1 MSVILFAGA
10 RPARGARLA
19 LAAWVGFGLWA
30 GMAAPPAGAYVDP
43 ITERDRLPE
52 GEPVRLGGFTVIGSA
67 PRSVRSGR
75 VSSWG
80 LGGLGYFEPNGG
92 DLHPE
97 VEAQDSARPS
107 EDCQAPGGGDQ
118 VSGRPVVI
126 TTGNKI
132 LEQVDFAA
140 DTFSL
145 TRTYARTGVSSG
157 FGEGW
162 TWTFGYRMTGIPNPS
177 YNPNCIPDG
186 DGFCVRQ
193 RGEYLELTV
202 HRPDG
207 VAYRYT
213 YNPATLR
220 YEDSR
225 PESTSVITESV
236 HPGPA
241 QGWFQLTRAD
251 GVVENYDAGLR
262 IAHVRQPNGR
272 GWTFAY
278 TQGTLSSV
286 THSSGR
292 SIGVQWASGR
302 ISRIVAPNG
311 KAFDYT
317 YSAGRLTGVTYPDG
331 LGNRTYHYEDAAHP
345 GALTGYSINAER
357 RTRYA
362 YYPDGRV
369 HWSGLEGGDER
380 DTFVYGANYTD
391 LTNAKGLTTRY
402 HHVQVAGT
410 RRVTQISRPAS
421 TACPSGSQH
430 KTYDA
435 RGYLQAAVDFAGNRT
450 EYLYNDR
457 GQLQRRLAGIAPGG
471 ATSAA
476 LRTEYVWDAQRNL
489 VQRERFF
496 GSQVGG
502 LPLNEIE
509 YTYHADSDPLR
520 RRLPSQVA
528 VCVPHCA
535 AAGAQKRITGY
546 TYTFHPNLELATL
559 VVDGPLPG
567 TADRTTYT
575 YDTQGRLTRVT
586 NPLGHAVQYL
596 AYNALGQPGRS
607 IDANGLNTYLSYD
620 AKGRTTQVRVA
631 GPGGDR
637 IWATTYRPDDQVA
650 TLTDPTGLTRTY
662 LYDGIG
668 RLTEVREP
676 SPQPYGANSLDRLL
690 ISYDSLGNVTQTQLG
705 YSATGVPFT
714 LVRRQRQEYD
724 QAGFL
729 KRSFG
734 SNGQET
740 LYDYDPNG
748 QLAGTVDALGRTT
761 LRTYDTHGRIKT
773 HHDAMGQSTQFG
785 YSVMGQLASVTDPRN
800 VTTTYTY
807 NGFGERVGEAS
818 PDSGTT
824 TYTYDVAGR
833 PATMTRAGGLVT
845 TFAHDALGRMT
856 TVSAQRPAGGTDS
869 RSFIYDSCSNGVGR
883 LCRIN
888 EAWGYQAFEYTAT
901 GRLASR
907 TDSVHGSV
915 ATQGFTYDTADRL
928 TRIGHPGNVLV
939 DYHYDASSA
948 VSQVRLSQSGT
959 WHTLATQL
967 RREPLRGALRQLDHG
982 NGRIRHEYRDL
993 DGRLSRIHTPDIQQ
1007 NWLDFNPANEII
1019 GLEIESSAVRYQNYG
1034 YDALG
1039 RLTGV
1044 SGSQSQSF
1052 GYDAN
1057 GNRTSHGWGGATDG
1071 YSVAGASNRLTA
1083 VTGPRARSFGHDVRG
1098 NRSSETVGGV
1108 TATYSYDGF
1117 NRLSRVSRPG
1127 SPSVCKST
1135 GECVSLWA
1143 GLSEY
1148 AYNAQGQR
1156 VSKRQENPSGTQ
1168 TALVRYHYGADGRL
1182 AFETQ
1187 PTSAGVAR
1195 HYVWLEGRLIGLVA
1209 GSQVYRVHGDHL
1221 GRPESVTNAGG
1232 TIVWRAENQA
1242 FDRRVVVNGIGGL
1255 NVGFP
1260 GQYYDA
1266 ENDQW
1271 YNGFRTY
1278 DAGTGRYTQ
1287 SDPIGLGG
1295 GINTYAYVGGNPISF
1310 IDPLGLE
1317 RFPGYCLALEYLQR
1331 NGGDH
1336 RAAHGEAMQARVDRN
1351 WAATDDQGARLRNA
1365 ENYLTSYTYVSDGA
1379 TKWHGKTGMA
1389 FVFGM
1394 VLVPGWQAVRL
1405 AENMAGAS
1413 THSPASLDAM
1423 HAGWYGVDDALR
1435 GQPPSDPDCGCGR

>member
-1 MSVILFAGA
+1 
-10 RPARGARLA
+10 
-19 LAAWVGFGLWA
+19 
-30 GMAAPPAGAYVDP
+30 MAAPPAGAYVDP
-43 ITERDRLPE
+43 ITERATLPE
-52 GEPVRLGGFTVIGSA
+52 VTVTGSA
-67 PRSVRSGR
+67 PRDR
-75 VSSWG
+75 VQSWA
-80 LGGLGYFEPNGG
+80 LGGLGYFEANGG
-92 DLHPE
+92 GLHPE

-162 TWTFGYRMTGIPNPS
+162 TWTFGYRMTGIPNPNC
-177 YNPNCIPDG
+177 NPNCIPDG

-213 YNPATLR
+213 YNPATFR

-236 HPGPA
+236 HLGPA

-251 GVVENYDAGLR
+251 GVVENYDPGLR

-357 RTRYA
+357 RTRYD

-380 DTFVYGANYTD
+380 DTFVYGANHTD

-421 TACPSGSQH
+421 TACPSGNQH

-435 RGYLQAAVDFAGNRT
+435 RGYLQATVDFEGNRT

-457 GQLQRRLAGIAPGG
+457 GQLQRRISGIAP
-471 ATSAA
+471 ADSTAAA
-476 LRTEYVWDAQRNL
+476 LRTEYIWDAPRNL

-496 GSQVGG
+496 GSQIGG
-502 LPLNEIE
+502 LPLREVE

-535 AAGAQKRITGY
+535 AAGAQKRITSY
-546 TYTFHPNLELATL
+546 AYTFHSNLELATL

-567 TADRTTYT
+567 MVDRTTYT
-575 YDTQGRLTRVT
+575 YDTHGRLTRVA
-586 NPLGHAVQYL
+586 NPLGHEVQYL

-607 IDANGLNTYLSYD
+607 IDANGLDTYFSYD

-631 GPGGDR
+631 APGGDR
-637 IWATTYRPDDQVA
+637 IWSTTYKPDDQVA
-650 TLTDPTGLTRTY
+650 TRTDPAGLTLTY
-662 LYDGIG
+662 LYDAIG
-668 RLTEVREP
+668 RLTEVRKP
-676 SPQPYGANSLDRLL
+676 SARPYGPNPLDRLL
-690 ISYDSLGNVTQTQLG
+690 ISYDALGNVTQTRLG
-705 YSATGVPFT
+705 YSATGVPFA
-714 LVRRQRQEYD
+714 LVQRQRHEYD

-740 LYDYDPNG
+740 LYDYNRNG
-748 QLAGTVDALGRTT
+748 QLAGTLNALERAT
-761 LRTYDTHGRIKT
+761 LRTYDTHGRLKT
-773 HHDAMGQSTQFG
+773 YIDALGQSTHFG
-785 YSVMGQLASVTDPRN
+785 YDVLGRLASVTDPRN
-800 VTTTYTY
+800 VATTYTY
-807 NGFGERVGEAS
+807 NGFGEQLSQVS
-818 PDSGTT
+818 PDTGTTSYAYDLAGRRVSMTRADGTT
-824 TYTYDVAGR
+824 TTYAYDPVGR
-833 PATMTRAGGLVT
+833 V
-845 TFAHDALGRMT
+845 T
-856 TVSAQRPAGGTDS
+856 TVSAGGQAQI
-869 RSFIYDSCSNGVGR
+869 FVYDHCANGKGR
-883 LCRIN
+883 LCTVADPSGVTNLAYHPEGWLHGQHTEHHVSGSTQGITHHNWAYDGMGRVTRITNMRNGN
-888 EAWGYQAFEYTAT
+888 ETQYSYALGHLAAVRVKVGTQTHDVVTGLAYEPT
-901 GRLASR
+901 GRLA
-907 TDSVHGSV
+907 GW
-915 ATQGFTYDTADRL
+915 TY
-928 TRIGHPGNVLV
+928 
-939 DYHYDASSA
+939 
-948 VSQVRLSQSGT
+948 
-959 WHTLATQL
+959 
-967 RREPLRGALRQLDHG
+967 G
-982 NGRIRHEYRDL
+982 NGRVREQAYDL
-993 DGRLSRIHTPDIQQ
+993 DGRLTVIHDHWTLGHTLHY
-1007 NWLDFNPANEII
+1007 NAANEITS
-1019 GLEIESSAVRYQNYG
+1019 IENWGNPSLAQSFG
-1034 YDALG
+1034 YDALS
-1039 RLTGV
+1039 RLTSITTQAGT
-1044 SGSQSQSF
+1044 GNQSF
-1052 GYDAN
+1052 AYDAN
-1057 GNRTSHGWGGATDG
+1057 GNRTWQDVSWWQENLGIAP
-1071 YSVAGASNRLTA
+1071 ASNRILNRGPHQYTHDA
-1083 VTGPRARSFGHDVRG
+1083 VG
-1098 NRSSETVGGV
+1098 NRRTHAYGGV
-1108 TATYSYDGF
+1108 TTTYGYDAF
-1117 NRLSRVSRPG
+1117 NRLSSVSRPQAVTYCEPNATCSTLPAG
-1127 SPSVCKST
+1127 TTNYSVNALGLRVHKGGPGGRT
-1135 GECVSLWA
+1135 FFAYTPGAEL
-1143 GLSEY
+1143 LSEWSD
-1148 AYNAQGQR
+1148 AQGFTDYVR
-1156 VSKRQENPSGTQ
+1156 VGGKVV
-1168 TALVRYHYGADGRL
+1168 AFVRGG
-1182 AFETQ
+1182 
-1187 PTSAGVAR
+1187 
-1195 HYVWLEGRLIGLVA
+1195 
-1209 GSQVYRVHGDHL
+1209 QVFYVHGDHL
-1221 GRPESVTNAGG
+1221 GRPEVVTNAGQAV
-1232 TIVWRAENQA
+1232 VWRAENYA
-1242 FDRRVVVNGIGGL
+1242 FDRRVVQDDVGGL
-1255 NVGFP
+1255 NLGFP
-1260 GQYYDA
+1260 GQYFDA
-1266 ENDQW
+1266 ETGHW
-1271 YNGFRTY
+1271 YNVHRTY
-1278 DAGTGRYTQ
+1278 DAGTGRYLE

-1295 GINTYAYVGGNPISF
+1295 GLNTYAYVGGNPISF